1 MNQVLVV
8 LTILKAVIIIAGM
21 VFLIKKVISSNTNNK
36 LWTAFKIIGIIFLIV
51 TLITVIEFLM
61 LGVF

>member
-1 MNQVLVV
+1 
-8 LTILKAVIIIAGM
+8 M

-36 LWTAFKIIGIIFLIV
+36 VRTAFKIIGIIFLIV

-61 LGVF
+61 PGIF